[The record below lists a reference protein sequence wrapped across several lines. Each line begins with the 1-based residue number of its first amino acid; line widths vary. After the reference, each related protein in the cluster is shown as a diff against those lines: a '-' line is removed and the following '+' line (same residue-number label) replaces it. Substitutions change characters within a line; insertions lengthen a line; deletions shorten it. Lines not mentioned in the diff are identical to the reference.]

1 MFENKILGM
10 KKALEDKVE
19 IEWIDAYEMESGW
32 HDLKDAEKIT
42 PLTVFSL
49 GYVVKD
55 TKEFII
61 ISADIGRKGDS
72 DCCRVQVI
80 PKPWVKKIKLLWKNF

>member
-32 HDLKDAEKIT
+32 HDLKDAENIT

-72 DCCRVQVI
+72 DCGRVQVI
-80 PKPWVKKIKLLWKNF
+80 PKPWVKKIKLL

>member
-72 DCCRVQVI
+72 DCGRVQVI
-80 PKPWVKKIKLLWKNF
+80 PKPWVKKIK

>member
-72 DCCRVQVI
+72 DCGRVQVI
-80 PKPWVKKIKLLWKNF
+80 PKPWVKK

>member
-72 DCCRVQVI
+72 DCGRVQVI
-80 PKPWVKKIKLLWKNF
+80 PKPWVKKIKLL

>member
-72 DCCRVQVI
+72 DCGRVQVI
-80 PKPWVKKIKLLWKNF
+80 HKPWVKKIKLL